1 MNKELINDN
10 KRPITDML
18 KPIVPVYDLF
28 LASDTMTVG
37 YGGGVREV
45 MVTAVSV
52 TELAAECDASWV
64 MVSLVGED
72 KDWLLSV
79 NVSNNSSNSPRE
91 AVITVRG
98 IDPTGFPISASL
110 ALVQNAYSPDEV
122 EIVASFGESLV
133 LPYHRHTAYFEI
145 PGLDWDSVSLACY
158 SDWITFSRDIRDR
171 SYFYT
176 VKENAGVQK
185 RKSVLHVTYTGADGY
200 ATTRTFPIVQS
211 PKTEEKAI
219 IIAGG
224 TFVEF
229 GYKGGEVIS
238 EFTLQNID
246 ATVSAVVSDTW
257 ITLNNNKYGY
267 VFESGNLMSPLYIN
281 VSEHTGSETRTGTID
296 LVSGG
301 VVYATITISQIGK
314 EHVDTTQGYVLENV
328 TCGFNQKEGRISVID
343 INMGGVWTSLES
355 DVDWIGGEF
364 QAGDTDRLDLTVS
377 MTPDGLYI
385 AFGIDDNLTGE
396 ERTGRVYLKYKD
408 SNGNAREAVSVV
420 TQKPETLRYHFPIW
434 KNQDIVLTG
443 DAGSSIEW
451 ILTANGSQVYKARG
465 YFDGDG
471 RLVVRLN
478 DVLRYYMDTVLN
490 PLLTDVAQDSG
501 GYLSGVL
508 AVGDGLSGYVTE
520 CEYVTWNDCSYD
532 YSDDRVILSD
542 PIETVFDSRQIIPV
556 SFIGRQGETILSSIR
571 RVGVTNRKK
580 TDRFSAYNSVN
591 TVMFDM
597 TGYSQ
602 LTVQAFG
609 IESDE
614 LLFGKKDS
622 CATHSLIYLN
632 AYGGFD
638 SLLVKGKTV
647 RTDSITTDKYT
658 RTREASAH
666 HSVKVLKK
674 EISATWT
681 LFTHYLTE
689 RQSMKMHHLL
699 ESTLV
704 WLHDLDSG
712 EIIPVNISNEEM
724 EYKTMRNGDKKIWY
738 EIKAV
743 EADVKYRL

>member
-1 MNKELINDN
+1 MSKELINDN
-10 KRPITDML
+10 RHPIVDTL
-18 KPIVPVYDLF
+18 KPIVPVYGLF
-28 LASDTMTVG
+28 FSLDTATVG
-37 YGGGVREV
+37 YAGGVKEV
-45 MVTAVSV
+45 KLTAVSV
-52 TELAAECDASWV
+52 TELTAECDASWV
-64 MVSLVGED
+64 MVSLVEEEGG
-72 KDWLLSV
+72 WLLSM

-91 AVITVRG
+91 AVVTVKG
-98 IDPTGFPISASL
+98 MDPTGFPISATL

-122 EIVASFGESLV
+122 DIVASFGESLV
-133 LPYHRHTAYFEI
+133 LPYHYHTAYFQI
-145 PGLDWDSVSLACY
+145 PGLDWDSITLACY

-185 RKSVLHVTYTGADGY
+185 RKAVLYVTHTGNDGY
-200 ATTRTFPIVQS
+200 VTTKTFSIVQN

-219 IIAGG
+219 IIVGS
-224 TFVEF
+224 TFIEF
-229 GYKGGEVIS
+229 GYEGGEAVS
-238 EFTLQNID
+238 EFTLQNLD
-246 ATVSAVVSDTW
+246 APVSAVVSEEW

-267 VFESGNLMSPLYIN
+267 IFESGNLMSPLYIN
-281 VSEHTGSETRTGTID
+281 VAGHTGSDTRTGTID

-301 VVYATITISQIGK
+301 IVYATITVSQIGK

-355 DVDWIGGEF
+355 DVDWIGGEI

-377 MTPDGLYI
+377 STPDGLFI

-396 ERTGRVYLKYKD
+396 ERTGRICLKYKD
-408 SNGNAREAVSVV
+408 SNGNRHEAVSVV

-434 KNQDIVLTG
+434 KNQDIVLKGDTG
-443 DAGSSIEW
+443 TSIEW

-465 YFDGDG
+465 YFDADG
-471 RLVVRLN
+471 KLVVRLN
-478 DVLRYYMDTVLN
+478 DVLRYYMDTVLH
-490 PLLTDVAQDSG
+490 PLVTDVAQDSG

-520 CEYVTWNDCSYD
+520 CEYVTWNDCSYVN
-532 YSDDRVILSD
+532 SDDRVILSD
-542 PIETVFDSRQIIPV
+542 PIETVFDSRQLIPV

-580 TDRFSAYNSVN
+580 TDRFSAYNAVN

-614 LLFGKKDS
+614 LQLSKKDS

-647 RTDSITTDKYT
+647 RTDNITTDKYT
-658 RTREASAH
+658 RTREASSH

-674 EISATWT
+674 EISASWT

-704 WLHDLDSG
+704 WLHDLESG
-712 EIIPVNISNEEM
+712 EMIPVNITNEDM
-724 EYKTMRNGDKKIWY
+724 EYKTMKNGDKKIYY
-738 EIKAV
+738 EIKV
-743 EADVKYRL
+743 TEADVKYRL